1 MDATKLLQD
10 KFKDIG
16 LITGVPCSYF
26 KGMINA
32 AMNDGR
38 YIPATDEGAAV
49 AIATGYQIAS
59 GKPALVLMQNSG
71 IGNAISPLTSLN
83 AIFREPITLMVSQRG
98 GENDEPQHELM
109 GMIDEF
115 LLNTCNV
122 LTRPVQRLEMNMDK
136 EYIANQDTQCLAY
149 LVPKGTF
156 DSVELEGNMLEKRH
170 HKSYWFNDTFGE
182 YEGERQVT
190 RPNTLHSKYEFIQKI
205 VEKAKASFK
214 RYVIIATTGYT
225 GRELWSIEDAENNL
239 YMVGSMGCASALGL
253 GMALGDPN
261 LKVIVL
267 DGDGAILMR
276 PGAMATIGSIQPDN
290 LIHICFNNGTYDTTG
305 GQPTDCWNTT
315 FSDLAM
321 GFGYSNVMLTNS
333 LKTIDRLDE
342 RSDGPLFIEIA
353 IRTGHEKVG
362 RPTLK
367 PYEVKERLKQYIERT
382 KI

>member
-1 MDATKLLQD
+1 MNAVELLNG

-32 AMNDGR
+32 AINDGR
-38 YIPATDEGAAV
+38 YLPATDEGAAV

-109 GMIDEF
+109 GMIDKF
-115 LLNTCNV
+115 LLNDCNV
-122 LTRPVQRLEMNMDK
+122 LTRPVQRLEMDIDK
-136 EYIANQDTQCLAY
+136 EYIANQNTQCLAY

-156 DSVELEGNMLEKRH
+156 DMVELEVNMPEKRH
-170 HKSYWFNDTFGE
+170 HKSYLFDDTFVE
-182 YEGERQVT
+182 YEGELQVT
-190 RPNTLHSKYEFIQKI
+190 KPNTLHSKYEFIQKI

-225 GRELWSIEDAENNL
+225 GRELWSIEDTENNL

-253 GMALGDPN
+253 GMALGDTD

-267 DGDGAILMR
+267 DGDGAVLMR
-276 PGAMATIGSIQPDN
+276 PGAMATIGSVQPSN
-290 LIHICFNNGTYDTTG
+290 LIHICFNNGLYDTTG
-305 GQPTDCWNTT
+305 GQATGCWNTS
-315 FSDLAM
+315 FGDLAI
-321 GFGYSNVMLTNS
+321 GFGYSNVMITNS
-333 LKTIDRLDE
+333 LKNIDRLNE
-342 RSDGPLFIEIA
+342 QNNGPTFIEIA
-353 IRTGHEKVG
+353 VRPGHENVG
-362 RPTLK
+362 RPILK
-367 PYEVKERLKQYIERT
+367 PYEVKERLINYIKNT
-382 KI
+382 K

>member
-1 MDATKLLQD
+1 MNAVELLNG
-10 KFKDIG
+10 KFKDVG

-32 AMNDGR
+32 AINDGR
-38 YIPATDEGAAV
+38 YLPATDEGAAV

-59 GKPALVLMQNSG
+59 GKSALVLMQNSG
-71 IGNAISPLTSLN
+71 IGNAISPLTSFN

-122 LTRPVQRLEMNMDK
+122 LTRPVQRLEMDMYK

-156 DSVELEGNMLEKRH
+156 DSVELMANLPEERR
-170 HKSYWFNDTFGE
+170 HKSVWFNEVSGK

-190 RPNTLHSKYEFIQKI
+190 RQNTLHSKYEFIQKI

-253 GMALGDPN
+253 GMALGDPD

-267 DGDGAILMR
+267 DGDGAVLMR
-276 PGAMATIGSIQPDN
+276 PGAMATIGSVQPDN
-290 LIHICFNNGTYDTTG
+290 LIHICFNNGMYDTTG
-305 GQPTDCWNTT
+305 GQATGCWNTS
-315 FSDLAM
+315 FRDIAM

-333 LKTIDRLDE
+333 LKTINRLDE
-342 RSDGPLFIEIA
+342 RSNGPLFMEIA
-353 IRTGHEKVG
+353 VRTGHEKVG

-367 PYEVKERLKQYIERT
+367 PYEVKERLINYIKNT
-382 KI
+382 K

>member
-1 MDATKLLQD
+1 MNAVELLNG
-10 KFKDIG
+10 KFKDFG

-32 AMNDGR
+32 AINDGR
-38 YIPATDEGAAV
+38 YLPATDEGAAV

-83 AIFREPITLMVSQRG
+83 AIFREPITMMVSQRG

-109 GMIDEF
+109 GMIDEL

-122 LTRPVQRLEMNMDK
+122 LTRPVQRLEMDMDK
-136 EYIANQDTQCLAY
+136 EYIANQDTKCLAY

-156 DSVELEGNMLEKRH
+156 EPVELKATMPEERR
-170 HKSYWFNDTFGE
+170 HKSVWFDDTSGK
-182 YEGERQVT
+182 YEGTRQVT
-190 RPNTLHSKYEFIQKI
+190 KPSTLHSKYEFIQKI

-214 RYVIIATTGYT
+214 KYVIIATTGYT
-225 GRELWSIEDAENNL
+225 GRELWSIEDADNNL

-253 GMALGDPN
+253 GMALGDPE
-261 LKVIVL
+261 LKVIIL

-276 PGAMATIGSIQPDN
+276 PGAMATIGSVQPDN
-290 LIHICFNNGTYDTTG
+290 LIHICFNNGLYDTTG
-305 GQPTDCWNTT
+305 GQFTGCWNTS
-315 FSDLAM
+315 FGDLAM
-321 GFGYSNVMLTNS
+321 GFGYSNVMVTDS
-333 LKTIDRLDE
+333 FKTIERLDE
-342 RSDGPLFIEIA
+342 QSGGPIFMEIA
-353 IRTGHEKVG
+353 VCPGHEKVG

-367 PYEVKERLKQYIERT
+367 PYEVKERLINYIRNT
-382 KI
+382 K

>member
-305 GQPTDCWNTT
+305 GQPTDCWNTS

>member
-1 MDATKLLQD
+1 MNAVELLNG
-10 KFKDIG
+10 KFKNIG

-32 AMNDGR
+32 AINDGR
-38 YIPATDEGAAV
+38 YLPATDEGAAV

-122 LTRPVQRLEMNMDK
+122 LTRPVQRLEMDMDK
-136 EYIANQDTQCLAY
+136 EYIANQDTQGLAY

-156 DSVELEGNMLEKRH
+156 DSVELEVNMPEKRH
-170 HKSYWFNDTFGE
+170 HKSYWFNDAFGE
-182 YEGERQVT
+182 YEGERQIT

-253 GMALGDPN
+253 GMALGDQN

-290 LIHICFNNGTYDTTG
+290 LIHICFNNGLYDTTG
-305 GQPTDCWNTT
+305 GQETGCWNTS

-321 GFGYSNVMLTNS
+321 GFGYSNVMLTNR

-367 PYEVKERLKQYIERT
+367 PYEVKERLINYIKNT
-382 KI
+382 K

>member
-1 MDATKLLQD
+1 MNAVELLNG

-32 AMNDGR
+32 AINDGR
-38 YIPATDEGAAV
+38 YLPATDEGAAV

-122 LTRPVQRLEMNMDK
+122 LTRPVQRLEMDMDK

-149 LVPKGTF
+149 LIPKGTF
-156 DSVELEGNMLEKRH
+156 ESVELNAAMPEERH
-170 HKSYWFNDTFGE
+170 HKSVWFDDTSGK
-182 YEGERQVT
+182 YEGTRQVT
-190 RPNTLHSKYEFIQKI
+190 RPSTLHSKYEFIQKI

-214 RYVIIATTGYT
+214 KYVIIATTGYT
-225 GRELWSIEDAENNL
+225 GRELWSIEDADNNL

-253 GMALGDPN
+253 GMALGDKD
-261 LKVIVL
+261 LKVIIL

-276 PGAMATIGSIQPDN
+276 PGAMATIGSVQPNN
-290 LIHICFNNGTYDTTG
+290 LIHICFNNGLYDTTG
-305 GQPTDCWNTT
+305 GQFTGCWNTS
-315 FSDLAM
+315 FGDLAM
-321 GFGYSNVMLTNS
+321 GFGYANVMITNS
-333 LKTIDRLDE
+333 FKTIERLDE
-342 RSDGPLFIEIA
+342 QSDGPIFMEIA
-353 IRTGHEKVG
+353 VRPGHEKVG

-367 PYEVKERLKQYIERT
+367 PYEVKERLINYIRNT
-382 KI
+382 K